1 MCFFK
6 LMSVTN
12 LFVGQQQGGYQQ
24 NYQQQQNYG

>member
-1 MCFFK
+1 
-6 LMSVTN
+6 MSVTN